1 MSVAG
6 PIAPAAEPDHRILA
20 AIEALGQRLA
30 GVRTQ
35 IDRVISTL
43 RSSRL
48 RGARFGGRR
57 KVATAEDGFGQDA
70 VVDQTLI
77 TLLSGGH
84 ALSIG
89 VPVLPPSAV
98 MLRPVLHSRQ
108 RAKVAP
114 AFATRPPQEPCS
126 GGWKRA
132 MAGEAR
138 LAAARATEDG
148 RTDRSSLAT
157 EGGLVETRARCWASD
172 DKRVQCLGSPR
183 VTPGPPA
190 APGFAGPAIRSTL
203 HSPASPK
210 AMPEA
215 AATEDGRA
223 RRRA

>member
-1 MSVAG
+1 MTVAG
-6 PIAPAAEPDHRILA
+6 PVAPAAEPDHRIPA

-30 GVRTQ
+30 GVRAQ
-35 IDRVISTL
+35 IDRVIC
-43 RSSRL
+43 
-48 RGARFGGRR
+48 
-57 KVATAEDGFGQDA
+57 GQDA

-89 VPVLPPSAV
+89 VPGLAKTRPVLPPSAV
-98 MLRPVLHSRQ
+98 MLRPVLRSRQ

-114 AFATRPPQEPCS
+114 AFA
-126 GGWKRA
+126 KRA

-148 RTDRSSLAT
+148 RTGRSSLAT

-183 VTPGPPA
+183 VILGPPA
-190 APGFAGPAIRSTL
+190 APGFTGPAIRSTL
-203 HSPASPK
+203 RS
-210 AMPEA
+210 
-215 AATEDGRA
+215 ATEDGRV